1 MAVMVRFP
9 CVVAFVC
16 RSFLQYSGS
25 WFLISGAQC
34 PDRTPKPPTN
44 YYSESIG
51 YFSSF
56 STDLL
61 KVPTQNHNLLL
72 LETCLSFVRDSHAR
86 VTYHIHSFCS
96 GPLQLRWDWG
106 KCLDVY
112 GDMTHNSPSVVP
124 VEASTS
130 GVWNSTFLK
139 VMWMD
144 DAYMYRA
151 QCLTSIRHG
160 KKERTKERKKRS
172 VSHMWGWKAQGMS
185 TVLIGES
192 LDHMTNELH

>member
-1 MAVMVRFP
+1 MEVDF
-9 CVVAFVC
+9 
-16 RSFLQYSGS
+16 
-25 WFLISGAQC
+25 WFLELSALIV
-34 PDRTPKPPTN
+34 PLNPPQIT
-44 YYSESIG
+44 I
-51 YFSSF
+51 
-56 STDLL
+56 L
-61 KVPTQNHNLLL
+61 NLLVIFLPFQQTSWKYPPKITICCYWRPAYL
-72 LETCLSFVRDSHAR
+72 LSETVMQELHITFIPSVQVLCSWDETEVNVWMST
-86 VTYHIHSFCS
+86 VT
-96 GPLQLRWDWG
+96 W
-106 KCLDVY
+106 
-112 GDMTHNSPSVVP
+112 HNSPSVVP